1 MATAAAAAS
10 ASRCCGP
17 QPSAALSFGAGA
29 AVDGTALCVFVWGE
43 PECGEDLCAACGEP
57 EAEAEG
63 AVVVPC
69 PGSGAAGVHDATAN
83 SAASAAA
90 DAAGALRAGAI
101 PGRFLGKLGRLVV

>member
-17 QPSAALSFGAGA
+17 QPSAADSFVAGS
-29 AVDGTALCVFVWGE
+29 AVDGAGLCVFVWGE
-43 PECGEDLCAACGEP
+43 PERGEELCAACGEP
-57 EAEAEG
+57 EAEAAG

-69 PGSGAAGVHDATAN
+69 PGSGAGGVHDATAN

-90 DAAGALRAGAI
+90 VREHAM
-101 PGRFLGKLGRLVV
+101 PERFLGEFGRLVV

>member
-1 MATAAAAAS
+1 
-10 ASRCCGP
+10 
-17 QPSAALSFGAGA
+17 
-29 AVDGTALCVFVWGE
+29 VH
-43 PECGEDLCAACGEP
+43 
-57 EAEAEG
+57 

-90 DAAGALRAGAI
+90 DAAGALRAGAM